1 MKLLLT
7 TIGCLL
13 VLLGVSQAQQVFD
26 PTEAIV
32 TSLSNPTLIGSTT
45 LSGLTA
51 KTMLYLDASKIL
63 ASTAAPTNGQVLIG
77 STGNVPVLG
86 SIAGTANQITV
97 TPGAGTIT
105 LSAPQNLHTGA
116 SPTFTG
122 LTLSATAGL
131 AGVTATTITA
141 SGLTVF
147 NGLQT
152 VTISDDGAG
161 TSPSATIT
169 PTKNRVAIDCQDA
182 NNCTAVMGE
191 SGIVDGQEVK
201 LIVTSTN
208 TVAFADTGGVS
219 ELAGAFVA
227 GQFDSLSLSYLTDR
241 WIEYAR
247 SNN

>member
-1 MKLLLT
+1 MKILWSTL
-7 TIGCLL
+7 GCLL

-77 STGNVPVLG
+77 STGAVPVLG

-97 TPGAGTIT
+97 THGAGTIT
-105 LSAPQNLHTGA
+105 LSAPQDLHTGA
-116 SPTFTG
+116 SPTFAG
-122 LTLSATAGL
+122 LTLNGASS
-131 AGVTATTITA
+131 VTSITA
-141 SGLTVF
+141 SGLVIAS
-147 NGLQT
+147 GLQT
-152 VTISDDGAG
+152 VTIADDGAG

-182 NNCTAVMGE
+182 NNCMVVMGE

-208 TVAFADTGGVS
+208 TVAFADTAGVS
-219 ELAGAFVA
+219 ELAGAFTA
-227 GQFDSLSLSYLTDR
+227 GTNDVLSLTYLTDR
-241 WIEYAR
+241 WVEYAR